1 MQTMNNKTEEPNSV
15 DPPEDHL
22 NNRFYR
28 KILNALLTKFNHFKM
43 WAKQKLFIWK
53 DECCSPFR
61 APTVVQCK
69 NSYTLG
75 VETYLCIRM
84 LLRL

>member
-43 WAKQKLFIWK
+43 
-53 DECCSPFR
+53 
-61 APTVVQCK
+61 
-69 NSYTLG
+69 
-75 VETYLCIRM
+75 
-84 LLRL
+84 